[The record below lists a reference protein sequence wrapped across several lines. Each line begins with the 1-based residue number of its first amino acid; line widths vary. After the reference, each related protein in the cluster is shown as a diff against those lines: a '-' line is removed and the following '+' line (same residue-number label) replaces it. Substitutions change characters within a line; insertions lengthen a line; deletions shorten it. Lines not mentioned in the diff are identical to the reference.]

1 MNRLLAV
8 DRSRLGWLAAALAAG
23 IFAGVTAAG
32 ASRPELL
39 AGAVVAVVMAAAVL
53 VRYEIGAVL
62 MVATLPLDEYGRVIS
77 APVTVTLFHLA
88 LLLTLA
94 SFALAQLWRS
104 DFELRFSAVD
114 VGIAAL
120 IGAALWSL
128 PGSLAP
134 RATVVAIVRLVALWA
149 FTLLYANALSQ
160 RKVADWVTWALIGTG
175 VASSLLAVVQYAV
188 PGFAFGSI
196 RMINEGGGSYLRRV
210 GALFHDPN
218 FLATFLTVALIA
230 AGALLVHERTWR
242 KAVLWGGAS
251 LVLLVGIAVTFSR
264 TAIVG
269 LGVGAIT
276 LVLTAPKDRR
286 TWLLVTGAALV
297 LAVLVVAP
305 GQVTERVASIGE
317 VGYNNSNATRY
328 YMLGSTVEIMRDE
341 WVHGTGLAAFDR
353 AYPRY
358 RRLGSLSTI
367 LKPHQLPLAMVAE
380 MGVAGLIAEIVLV
393 GSIVAVMWRHRPK
406 GWSAYEAFA
415 AAGLVALLAQALFQY
430 YLYFEYLWLLVA
442 FAVAAP
448 RLAAEE
454 ESV

>member
-1 MNRLLAV
+1 VTRLLAI
-8 DRSRLGWLAAALAAG
+8 DRSQWGWLAAALVAG
-23 IFAGVTAAG
+23 VFAGVIAAG

-39 AGAVVAVVMAAAVL
+39 AGAVVAVIMAAAVL
-53 VRYEIGAVL
+53 ARYEVGAVL

-88 LLLTLA
+88 LLLTLG
-94 SFALAQLWRS
+94 SFAIAPLWRT
-104 DFELRFSAVD
+104 DVKLRFSAVD
-114 VGIAAL
+114 AGIAAL

-134 RATVVAIVRLVALWA
+134 TATIVAIVRLVGLWA

-160 RKVADWVTWALIGTG
+160 RRVADWVTWALVGTG
-175 VASSLLAVVQYAV
+175 VGSAMLAIVQYAV
-188 PGFAFGSI
+188 PSFTFGSI

-218 FLATFLTVALIA
+218 FLATFLTVSLIA
-230 AGALLVHERTWR
+230 AGALLVHERTWKR
-242 KAVLWGGAS
+242 AALWGGAS
-251 LVLLVGIAVTFSR
+251 LVLLAGIAVTFSR
-264 TAIVG
+264 TAIIG
-269 LGVGAIT
+269 LGVGAIA
-276 LVLTAPKDRR
+276 LVLTAPKERR
-286 TWLLVTGAALV
+286 MWLLGAGVALV
-297 LAVLVVAP
+297 LAVLIVAP

-341 WVHGTGLAAFDR
+341 WVHGTGLAAFDK

-393 GSIVAVMWRHRPK
+393 GSIIAVLWRRRPK

-415 AAGLVALLAQALFQY
+415 VAGLVAILVQALFQY